1 MSEAPSAVLIVM
13 GVTGVGKS
21 TIAEAVAARLGWP
34 FQEGDALHPPAN
46 IQKMHAGVPLD
57 DVDRAPWLAAVRAW
71 IDARV
76 AAAEPG
82 LITCSALK
90 RAYRTGLVG
99 GRANVRLL
107 YLHADRAVLEARLAR
122 RTGHFM
128 PPSLLESQLAT
139 LQEPTADER
148 PIVVQV
154 HGTLPQTIEAA
165 LGAIRQALSDS
176 RSPEK
181 AGSG

>member
-1 MSEAPSAVLIVM
+1 MSGIRKAVLIVM

-21 TIAEAVAARLGWP
+21 TIAEAVAERLGWP
-34 FQEGDALHPPAN
+34 FQEGDELHPPSN
-46 IQKMHAGVPLD
+46 IQKMHSGVPLD
-57 DVDRAPWLAAVRAW
+57 DADRAPWLEAVRRW

-76 AAAEPG
+76 AAGEPG

-90 RAYRTGLVG
+90 RAYRERLVE
-99 GRANVRLL
+99 GREDVRLL

-139 LQEPTADER
+139 LEEPSPDER

-154 HGTLPQTIEAA
+154 HGPLPETIEASLA
-165 LGAIRQALSDS
+165 AVRRDLG
-176 RSPEK
+176 
-181 AGSG
+181 

>member
-1 MSEAPSAVLIVM
+1 MSGIRQAVLIVM

-21 TIAEAVAARLGWP
+21 TIAEAVAERLGWP
-34 FQEGDALHPPAN
+34 FQEGDALHPPSN
-46 IQKMHAGVPLD
+46 IQKMHSGVPLD
-57 DVDRAPWLAAVRAW
+57 DADRAPWLDAVRRW

-76 AAAEPG
+76 AAGEPG

-90 RAYRTGLVG
+90 RAYRERLVE
-99 GRANVRLL
+99 GREDVRLL

-139 LQEPTADER
+139 LEEPSPDER

-154 HGTLPQTIEAA
+154 HGPLPETIEASLEA
-165 LGAIRQALSDS
+165 VRRYLG
-176 RSPEK
+176 
-181 AGSG
+181 